1 MYVPFPLI
9 EHPDQFDPADVC
21 ATHVVPPSVDRC
33 RYPLPLFVLTST
45 VVPSELHDTPVN
57 AELSGAI
64 LVDHVAPEFID
75 L

>member
-1 MYVPFPLI
+1 MYDPFPLI

-21 ATHVVPPSVDRC
+21 TTHVVPPSVDR
-33 RYPLPLFVLTST
+33 YIKSSVGLTST

-57 AELSGAI
+57 AELTGAMSADQEFPES
-64 LVDHVAPEFID
+64 VD